1 LPSTVLLR
9 IAISIAGHQPIA
21 PIRAK
26 RIITGQTTP
35 ATVLTAVSTTEG
47 GAVVT
52 AGTMADPEATVP
64 STLAAFGSFSDG
76 NEGCRHCG
84 SGSPVDGALV
94 TSSS

>member
-1 LPSTVLLR
+1 MPSTVLLT
-9 IAISIAGHQPIA
+9 IAISIAGHQLIA
-21 PIRAK
+21 PISAR

-47 GAVVT
+47 GAVVP
-52 AGTMADPEATVP
+52 AGTMTDPEATGP
-64 STLAAFGSFSDG
+64 LRGAAFGSFSVG

-94 TSSS
+94 TTSS